1 MRTTIA
7 ALLVSALLPAPSFA
21 AAPAA
26 APPVPP
32 CCREIQPGTILTDRS
47 VYQLDSEWTSDFGR
61 RIRLGVLSGR
71 PQVVAMFFTHCEYA
85 CPILVHD
92 LRRIEQA
99 LPPDVR
105 GKVDFLLVTMD
116 HERDT
121 PAVLREYRS
130 LRRLPAE
137 RWTLLHGGAEAVREL
152 AAVLGVNYRRDAR
165 GQYLHSN
172 LVTLLDSR
180 GEVVRQLTGLNQD
193 ITSFVTAIVET
204 ASN

>member
-1 MRTTIA
+1 
-7 ALLVSALLPAPSFA
+7 
-21 AAPAA
+21 
-26 APPVPP
+26 
-32 CCREIQPGTILTDRS
+32 
-47 VYQLDSEWTSDFGR
+47 R

-130 LRRLPAE
+130 LRRLRAE